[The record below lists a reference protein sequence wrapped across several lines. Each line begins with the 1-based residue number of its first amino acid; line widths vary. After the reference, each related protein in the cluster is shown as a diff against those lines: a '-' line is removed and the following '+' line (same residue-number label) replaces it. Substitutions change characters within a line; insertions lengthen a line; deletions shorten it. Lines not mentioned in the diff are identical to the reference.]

1 MKVPVPLIAAA
12 VIVGTVV
19 FIGRQ
24 LPKTSYASKIPQ
36 ATKCSRGPKGTPAA
50 RQAAEQAAQAQ
61 AQAAQAASEA

>member
-36 ATKCSRGPKGTPAA
+36 ATKVSRGAKGTPCA
-50 RQAAEQAAQAQ
+50 RQAAEQAARE
-61 AQAAQAASEA
+61 QAAQATGQA

>member
-50 RQAAEQAAQAQ
+50 RQAAEQAAQA
-61 AQAAQAASEA
+61 AQAASEA